1 MKKILVSAVLS
12 FVSMAAAAQSPVAA
26 AGQLFRGLNGVS
38 SLAIYP
44 LELKSG
50 VLDEALVNAASD
62 EIEQVLSRK
71 AKETQIKVVTRR
83 QLGNLLSEIKLAS
96 SDKTSF
102 DKLAKSTG
110 ADAVA
115 LPSATLSKSGC
126 LTVAINII
134 GTSGDSKGEVM
145 SSAKP
150 FKINTRSG
158 DLDFSGCD

>member
-1 MKKILVSAVLS
+1 MTKIIIGIVLLCSAMVAS
-12 FVSMAAAAQSPVAA
+12 AQSTVAA
-26 AGQLFRGLNGVS
+26 AGQLFRGLSGVT
-38 SLAIYP
+38 SLAVYP

-50 VLDEALVNAASD
+50 ELDEALVNAASD

-71 AKETQIKVVTRR
+71 AKEMRIKVVTRR
-83 QLGNLLSEIKLAS
+83 QLSNLLSEIKLTS

-102 DKLAKSTG
+102 DKLAKSAG
-110 ADAVA
+110 VDAVA

-126 LTVAINII
+126 LTIVIYII
-134 GTSGDSKGEVM
+134 GASGDSKGEVL

-158 DLDFSGCD
+158 DLDMSGCD